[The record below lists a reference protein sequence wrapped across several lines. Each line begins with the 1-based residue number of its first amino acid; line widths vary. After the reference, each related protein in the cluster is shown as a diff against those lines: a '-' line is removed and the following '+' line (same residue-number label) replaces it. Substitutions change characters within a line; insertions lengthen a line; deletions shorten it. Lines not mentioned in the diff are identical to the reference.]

1 MDGMIDIHC
10 HILPGVD
17 DGAPT
22 VEVALQMLAAGIEQ
36 GVTAAI
42 LTPHIKSGDLEDRD
56 ELHRLTFI
64 ELEEALTAADLEIS
78 IYLGAEVAFRFGLAD
93 VARWPSVRLA
103 GQSFVLVDLPPG
115 PLSPGLEQGF
125 FELRSSGVKVI
136 LAHPE
141 RHRDLAQSPEKI
153 DRLRQQDLLLQVDAG
168 SLMGRFGKRSKAAA
182 EAWIGNGWVE
192 FVGSDGHDLKK
203 RPVALKDAR
212 NKVETLVGPNEARRL
227 FVDNPGRLI
236 DGEPIHRLEA
246 EDVSMIQRRHAKA
259 TTGRR
264 SFFGRLFGNSV
275 TGR

>member
-1 MDGMIDIHC
+1 M
-10 HILPGVD
+10 
-17 DGAPT
+17 
-22 VEVALQMLAAGIEQ
+22 
-36 GVTAAI
+36 
-42 LTPHIKSGDLEDRD
+42 
-56 ELHRLTFI
+56 
-64 ELEEALTAADLEIS
+64 
-78 IYLGAEVAFRFGLAD
+78 
-93 VARWPSVRLA
+93 
-103 GQSFVLVDLPPG
+103 
-115 PLSPGLEQGF
+115 
-125 FELRSSGVKVI
+125 I

-168 SLMGRFGKRSKAAA
+168 SLTGRFGKRSKAAA
-182 EAWIGNGWVE
+182 ETWIRNGWVE

-203 RPVALKDAR
+203 RPIALKDAR
-212 NKVETLVGPNEARRL
+212 DKVETLVGPDEARRL

-264 SFFGRLFGNSV
+264 SFFERLFGNSV